1 MSLVGE
7 IQEIDIDVVNITV
20 TYPHG
25 ESGDSSY
32 EAPAGLSIL
41 SFGAVEH
48 GKYGNSGYFFTVTGD
63 ASVYVND
70 QTVDSKFSGVF
81 DYLER
86 NNKKEYRNRV
96 EELKAEAKRVSQ
108 ITASSNSRIVTHW
121 KCAHDGNDFNRR
133 GGGLHLGLHLSLIK
147 GVYSLNLDQIINKI
161 IEAISNS
168 RRPEEIHLED

>member
-20 TYPHG
+20 KYPHG

-41 SFGAVEH
+41 GFGAIEY
-48 GKYGNSGYFFTVTGD
+48 GKYGNSGYSFSVTGD
-63 ASVYVND
+63 GSVYVND
-70 QTVDSKFSGVF
+70 QIVDSKFTGVF

-86 NNKKEYRNRV
+86 NGKNEYRNRV

-108 ITASSNSRIVTHW
+108 ITASTNSRIVTHW
-121 KCAHDGNDFNRR
+121 QCSHDGNDFNRR
-133 GGGLHLGLHLSLIK
+133 GGGLHLGLHLKLIK
-147 GVYSLNLDQIINKI
+147 GVYSVNIDQIINKI

-168 RRPEEIHLED
+168 RRPEEIQLEE